1 MSRFVCARYG
11 SGRTRGVGEHFAK
24 VGEVAMTDSPV
35 TVTPIFD
42 QLVAEFGGH
51 DRTAPDTGEREAA
64 AEETAEDA

>member
-1 MSRFVCARYG
+1 
-11 SGRTRGVGEHFAK
+11 
-24 VGEVAMTDSPV
+24 MTDSPV

-64 AEETAEDA
+64 ADETAEDA